1 MRVMDPDQSGE
12 ISMNEWIN
20 FMMSTNDQL
29 YALKQANLV
38 KMREQN
44 AQKGHGINAYAKDV
58 AEFTGLPL
66 SMEGVEELIADGK
79 SVLNDPLQF
88 LGLPAHKKMTPKK
101 EPWHNERLVER
112 ESRLTIKPGE
122 LSDEQATQN
131 PLQAQQGLDTPN

>member
-1 MRVMDPDQSGE
+1 
-12 ISMNEWIN
+12 MNEWIN

-29 YALKQANLV
+29 YALKQANQV

-88 LGLPAHKKMTPKK
+88 LGLPAHKSASKK
-101 EPWHNERLVER
+101 EPWRNERLAKR

-122 LSDEQATQN
+122 LSDEQSTQN
-131 PLQAQQGLDTPN
+131 PLQAQGLDTPN